1 MITIPA
7 SNLRATVG
15 KVLGFG
21 LGNYVNRIRIN
32 RAQGLIT
39 GTDMSIKEIAYEC
52 GFNSSQ
58 SFARAFRRAT
68 GKAPQQYR
76 ESAVAKGSD

>member
-1 MITIPA
+1 M
-7 SNLRATVG
+7 
-15 KVLGFG
+15 
-21 LGNYVNRIRIN
+21 N

-68 GKAPQQYR
+68 GQPPQQYR
-76 ESAVAKGSD
+76 KSAFDKGSDA